1 MNDNLQIARGQ
12 ILYIAAP
19 QDSIGSEQ
27 TNRRPAIVV
36 SNNKCNEYSPVIDV
50 VYLTTQNKAVLPTH
64 VKIYSS
70 PFPSIAL
77 CEHPT
82 AIDKRRIENALGFC
96 SDEEMKCI
104 DNALRIAL
112 AL

>member
-1 MNDNLQIARGQ
+1 MNDNLQITRGQ

-19 QDSIGSEQ
+19 QDSVGSEQ
-27 TNRRPAIVV
+27 TYKRPAIVV
-36 SNNKCNEYSPVIDV
+36 SNDKCNEYSPVIDV
-50 VYLTTQNKAVLPTH
+50 VFLTTQNKAALPTH

-70 PFPSIAL
+70 PCPSIAL

-82 AIDKRRIENALGFC
+82 AVDKRRIEDILGFC
-96 SDEEMKCI
+96 SDKEMERI